1 MCWHLV
7 VNSCELP
14 LTGDLELD
22 YDHDT
27 FNDDEV
33 MQSDSDSDV
42 SYDEASY
49 DGQLGE
55 VTYAGRVIVDDEEKS
70 GSLGSDQNIRETY
83 AIFLF

>member
-1 MCWHLV
+1 
-7 VNSCELP
+7 
-14 LTGDLELD
+14 
-22 YDHDT
+22 
-27 FNDDEV
+27 